1 MTIDLNFLMFV
12 IALIGCLGGA
22 FAFFTK
28 LLLGIKQDCAKTNE
42 VVVELHSDIKN
53 TKEYHTCEFNRID
66 GSIDDMDKKLEDHER
81 RIVKLEA
88 KCK

>member
-1 MTIDLNFLMFV
+1 MTIDLNFLMFL

-28 LLLGIKQDCAKTNE
+28 LLLRIEKSIT
-42 VVVELHSDIKN
+42 ELHTDVKN
-53 TKEYHTCEFNRID
+53 TKEHHNCEFN
-66 GSIDDMDKKLEDHER
+66 SVHKELDDMNNKLDDHET